1 MRAIWKGSISFGLV
15 NIPIALFPATH
26 REELRFH
33 LLRARD
39 LSPVNYKRVAEA
51 DGKEVPWEQIVKGYQ
66 YEKGKYVVIKE
77 DDFKR
82 VDVEA
87 TQTVDIQSFVSLE
100 EVSPLFFHKPY
111 YMEPQKGGDRAYVLL
126 REALVDSGKIGIAKV
141 VIKTRQ
147 HLAAVKPQDEGLML
161 ELMHF
166 PDELMDMEEFKKPRE
181 SKISKKELDMAKSL
195 INSMTDKW
203 NPDGIKDDYREALED
218 MIEDKIAHGGKSVGK
233 APVRKHP
240 PNVVDLVAV
249 LEQSLKG
256 GGGSNGGKSSSK
268 SGSTGGAK
276 AKKAA
281 AKKRSTSSGISRGVS
296 SRKKTS
302 RSKKAA

>member
-15 NIPIALFPATH
+15 NIPIALYPATH

-33 LLRARD
+33 LLRSKD
-39 LSPVNYKRVAEA
+39 LSPVNYKRVAQV
-51 DGKEVPWEQIVKGYQ
+51 DGKEVPWDQIVKGYE
-66 YEKGKYVVIKE
+66 YEKGKYVVIKD

-87 TQTVDIQSFVSLE
+87 TQTVDIQSFVKLE

-126 REALVDSGKIGIAKV
+126 RQALEGSGKIGIAKV

-166 PDELMDMEEFKKPRE
+166 PDELMEVDEFKKPRE
-181 SKISKKELDMAKSL
+181 AKITKKENDMAKSL
-195 INSMTDKW
+195 VDSMTEKW
-203 NPDGIKDDYREALED
+203 DPESIKDDYREALEE
-218 MIEDKIAHGGKSVGK
+218 MIEDKIAHGGKTTKK
-233 APVRKHP
+233 APAKRHP

-249 LEQSLKG
+249 LEQSLRPSG
-256 GGGSNGGKSSSK
+256 GNKRS
-268 SGSTGGAK
+268 AP

-281 AKKRSTSSGISRGVS
+281 VKKRSASHGGA
-296 SRKKTS
+296 RKKTA
-302 RSKKAA
+302 RAKKAA

>member
-15 NIPIALFPATH
+15 NIPIALYPATH

-33 LLRARD
+33 LLRSKD
-39 LSPVNYKRVAEA
+39 LSPVNYKRVAQT
-51 DGKEVPWEQIVKGYQ
+51 DGKEVPWDQIVKGYE
-66 YEKGKYVVIKE
+66 YEKGKYVVIKD

-87 TQTVDIQSFVSLE
+87 TQTVDIQSFVNLE

-126 REALVDSGKIGIAKV
+126 REALEGSGKIGIAKV

-166 PDELMDMEEFKKPRE
+166 PDELMDVDEFKKPRE
-181 SKISKKELDMAKSL
+181 AKISKKESDMARSL
-195 INSMTDKW
+195 VDSMTEKW
-203 NPDGIKDDYREALED
+203 DPAKIKDDYREALEE

-249 LEQSLKG
+249 LEQSLRPSG
-256 GGGSNGGKSSSK
+256 GASSNAKRSAG
-268 SGSTGGAK
+268 TRAK
-276 AKKAA
+276 AKKPA
-281 AKKRSTSSGISRGVS
+281 AKKRTSVGAS

-302 RSKKAA
+302 RAKKAA

>member
-240 PNVVDLVAV
+240 SNVVDLVAV

-256 GGGSNGGKSSSK
+256 GGGGNGGKSSSK
-268 SGSTGGAK
+268 PGNTSGAR

-296 SRKKTS
+296 SRKKMS